1 MEFEIDVFKVSK
13 ANEKSAYFMGFPVI
27 GIHLFISR
35 VVFEGKEKSEKTTVY
50 GFNTEL
56 LF

>member
-27 GIHLFISR
+27 GIHLLISR
-35 VVFEGKEKSEKTTVY
+35 VVLEGKERKRVRK
-50 GFNTEL
+50 
-56 LF
+56 